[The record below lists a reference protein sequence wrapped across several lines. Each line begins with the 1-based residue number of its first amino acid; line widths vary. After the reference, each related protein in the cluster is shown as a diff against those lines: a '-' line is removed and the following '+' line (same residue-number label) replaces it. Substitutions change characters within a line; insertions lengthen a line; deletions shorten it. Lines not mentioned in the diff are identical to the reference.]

1 MFEDRGV
8 RILVAR
14 EHLPYV
20 RGAEVDYTE
29 DADRQSLHVNNP
41 NVVYGCRYA
50 RRSCCARALRAGSDD
65 RRSDHAT
72 GPAAPRRWR
81 TTSSAR

>member
-1 MFEDRGV
+1 M

-20 RGAEVDYTE
+20 RGAEVDYIE

-41 NVVYGCRYA
+41 NVVYGCRYG
-50 RRSCCARALRAGSDD
+50 SSFVLREDAE
-65 RRSDHAT
+65 T
-72 GPAAPRRWR
+72 TAA
-81 TTSSAR
+81 